1 MSFSFSGFEAALKAG
16 ARISAADVLALRR
29 AVWPDG
35 AVSDAEASA
44 LFDLNRVA
52 RDAGPEWTGFFVE
65 AITEYVVNQRPP
77 RGYVDEDAAKWLI
90 AELERDGALAGAAD
104 LALVVKVLE
113 TALNCPEALKA
124 WALGRIEA
132 AVLTGEGPT
141 RSGPPRPNV
150 VDEAEAALL
159 RRVVFAA
166 GGEGGCTIAADKAEM
181 LWRLKDACLAG
192 DNAPGWKT
200 LFVQA
205 VGNHLMAYSTYRP
218 LERDEAARLEA
229 FVADDRSSVLGFF
242 ARMGRAGPSA
252 GVQGLLE
259 SGRAP
264 GAADHDAAVRAAA
277 SITGAE
283 KAWLDAH
290 VDADHQRDPY
300 EEALLA
306 FIAEETG
313 RQSSI

>member
-35 AVSDAEASA
+35 AVSDEEASS
-44 LFDLNRVA
+44 LFDLNRA
-52 RDAGPEWTGFFVE
+52 AGDAGPEWAGFFVE
-65 AITEYVVNQRPP
+65 AMTEYVVNQRAP
-77 RGYVDEDAAKWLI
+77 RGYVDEGAATWLI
-90 AELERDGALAGAAD
+90 SEIERDGAVTGAAD

-141 RSGPPRPNV
+141 RSGAPRPNV
-150 VDEAEAALL
+150 IDEAEAALL
-159 RRVVFAA
+159 RRIVFAA
-166 GGEGGCTIAADKAEM
+166 GGEGACTVGADEAEL

-192 DNAPGWKT
+192 DNAPAWKT

-205 VGNHLMAYSTYRP
+205 VGNHLMAYSSYRP
-218 LERDEAARLEA
+218 LEREEAARLEA
-229 FVADDRSSVLGFF
+229 FVDDHRSSVLGFF
-242 ARMGRAGPSA
+242 ARMGRAGPA
-252 GVQGLLE
+252 EGARDLLHPHRE
-259 SGRAP
+259 P
-264 GAADHDAAVRAAA
+264 GAADHDAAVHAAA

-290 VDADHQRDPY
+290 VDADHRRDPY

-306 FIAEETG
+306 FVAAENG
-313 RQSSI
+313 G

>member
-16 ARISAADVLALRR
+16 ARISAADVLALRQS
-29 AVWPDG
+29 VWPDG
-35 AVSDAEASA
+35 AVSDTEASA

-52 RDAGPEWTGFFVE
+52 RDAGPEWNDFFVE
-65 AITEYVVNQRPP
+65 AMTEYVVNQRPP
-77 RGYVDEDAAKWLI
+77 RGYVDEAAAKWLI
-90 AELERDGALAGAAD
+90 AEIERGGAAIGAAD

-113 TALNCPEALKA
+113 TALNCPAELKA

-141 RSGPPRPNV
+141 RSGPARPNV
-150 VDEAEAALL
+150 VDEAETVLL
-159 RRVVFAA
+159 RRIVFAA
-166 GGEGGCTIAADKAEM
+166 GGDGACTVGADEAET

-192 DNAPGWKT
+192 DNAPGWKP

-205 VGNHLMAYSTYRP
+205 VGNHLMAYSRYRP
-218 LERDEAARLEA
+218 LERDDAARLEA
-229 FVADDRSSVLGFF
+229 FVADHRSSVLGFF
-242 ARMGRAGPSA
+242 ARMGRAGPA
-252 GVQGLLE
+252 EGARDLLHP
-259 SGRAP
+259 GREP
-264 GAADHDAAVRAAA
+264 GAADHDAAVHAAA

-306 FIAEETG
+306 FVAEEGG
-313 RQSSI
+313 RG

>member
-1 MSFSFSGFEAALKAG
+1 MSFSFSDFEAALKAG
-16 ARISAADVLALRR
+16 ATISAADVLALRR
-29 AVWPDG
+29 EIWPDG

-52 RDAGPEWTGFFVE
+52 GKAGPEWSDFFVE
-65 AITEYVVNQRPP
+65 AMTEYVVNQRAP
-77 RGYVDEDAAKWLI
+77 RGYVDDGAAQWLI
-90 AELERDGALAGAAD
+90 AGIERDGAAANAAD

-113 TALNCPEALKA
+113 TALNCPAVLKT

-141 RSGPPRPNV
+141 RSGPPRPNI

-159 RRVVFAA
+159 RRIVFAA
-166 GGEGGCTIAADKAEM
+166 GGEGACTVGADEAEM

-205 VGNHLMAYSTYRP
+205 VGNHLMAYSAYRP
-218 LERDEAARLEA
+218 LERDEAGRLEA
-229 FVADDRSSVLGFF
+229 FVDDHRSSVLGFF
-242 ARMGRAGPSA
+242 ARMGRAGPAA
-252 GVQGLLE
+252 GVDGLLHPSRE
-259 SGRAP
+259 PS
-264 GAADHDAAVRAAA
+264 AADHDAAIRAAA

-290 VDADHQRDPY
+290 VDADHQRDAY

-306 FIAEETG
+306 FIAEESG
-313 RQSSI
+313 RA

>member
-16 ARISAADVLALRR
+16 KAISAEDVLALRR
-29 AVWPDG
+29 EIWPDG
-35 AVSDAEASA
+35 AVSDAEANA
-44 LFDLNRVA
+44 LFDLNRAA
-52 RDAGPEWTGFFVE
+52 RDAGPEWTDFFVE
-65 AITEYVVNQRPP
+65 AMTEYVVNQRPP
-77 RGYVDEDAAKWLI
+77 RGYVDEGAANWLI
-90 AELERDGALAGAAD
+90 AGIERDGALTGAAD

-113 TALNCPEALKA
+113 SALNCPESLKA

-141 RSGPPRPNV
+141 RNGPPRPNT
-150 VDEAEAALL
+150 VDEAEVALL
-159 RRVVFAA
+159 RRIVFAA
-166 GGEGGCTIAADKAEM
+166 GGEGACTVSADEAEM

-205 VGNHLMAYSTYRP
+205 VGNHLMAYDSYKP

-229 FVADDRSSVLGFF
+229 FVGDHRSSVLGFF
-242 ARMGRAGPSA
+242 VRMGRAGPAA
-252 GVQGLLE
+252 GVRDLLHPDRE
-259 SGRAP
+259 PS
-264 GAADHDAAVRAAA
+264 AADHDAAVHEAAA
-277 SITGAE
+277 ITGTE

-290 VDADHQRDPY
+290 VDADHRRDPY

-306 FIAEETG
+306 FVAEESG
-313 RQSSI
+313 R

>member
-1 MSFSFSGFEAALKAG
+1 MSFSFSDFEAALKAG
-16 ARISAADVLALRR
+16 HNLSAADILALRR
-29 AVWPDG
+29 EIWPDG

-52 RDAGPEWTGFFVE
+52 RDAGPEWTDFFVE
-65 AITEYVVNQRPP
+65 AMTEYVVNQRAP
-77 RGYVDEDAAKWLI
+77 RGYVDEAAARWLI
-90 AELERDGALAGAAD
+90 AGIERDGATTNAAD

-113 TALNCPEALKA
+113 TSLNCPESLKA

-150 VDEAEAALL
+150 VDEAEIALL
-159 RRVVFAA
+159 RRIVFAA
-166 GGEGGCTIAADKAEM
+166 GGEGACMVGADEAEM

-205 VGNHLMAYSTYRP
+205 VGNHLMAYNSYKP
-218 LERDEAARLEA
+218 LAREEAARLEA
-229 FVADDRSSVLGFF
+229 FVDDHRSSVLGFF

-252 GVQGLLE
+252 GVRDLLHPE
-259 SGRAP
+259 PS
-264 GAADHDAAVRAAA
+264 AADHEAAVHAAA
-277 SITGAE
+277 AITGDE

-290 VDADHQRDPY
+290 IDADHQRDPY

-306 FIAEETG
+306 FVAEESG
-313 RQSSI
+313 R

>member
-29 AVWPDG
+29 SVWPDG
-35 AVSDAEASA
+35 AVSDEEASA

-52 RDAGPEWTGFFVE
+52 GDAGPEWAGFFVE
-65 AITEYVVNQRPP
+65 AMTEYVVNQRAP
-77 RGYVDEDAAKWLI
+77 RGYVDERAATWLI
-90 AELERDGALAGAAD
+90 GEIERDGAVTSAAD

-113 TALNCPEALKA
+113 TAVNCPEALKA

-132 AVLTGEGPT
+132 AVLTGEGQT
-141 RSGPPRPNV
+141 RSGAPRPNV
-150 VDEAEAALL
+150 IDEAEAALL
-159 RRVVFAA
+159 RRIVFAA
-166 GGEGGCTIAADKAEM
+166 GGEGACTVGADEAEL

-192 DNAPGWKT
+192 DNAPAWKT

-205 VGNHLMAYSTYRP
+205 VGNHLMAYSSYRP
-218 LERDEAARLEA
+218 LEREEAARLEA
-229 FVADDRSSVLGFF
+229 FVDDHRSSVLGFF
-242 ARMGRAGPSA
+242 ARMGRAGPA
-252 GVQGLLE
+252 EGVRDLLHPQRE
-259 SGRAP
+259 P
-264 GAADHDAAVRAAA
+264 GAADHDAAVHAAA

-290 VDADHQRDPY
+290 VDADHRRDPY

-306 FIAEETG
+306 FVAAENG
-313 RQSSI
+313 G

>member
-35 AVSDAEASA
+35 AVSDEEASC
-44 LFDLNRVA
+44 LFDLNRAA
-52 RDAGPEWTGFFVE
+52 RDAGPEWAGFFIE
-65 AITEYVVNQRPP
+65 AMTEYVVNQRAP
-77 RGYVDEDAAKWLI
+77 RGYVDEAAAKWLI
-90 AELERDGALAGAAD
+90 AQIERDGAVTGAAD
-104 LALVVKVLE
+104 LALVVKILE

-124 WALGRIEA
+124 WALGRIEE

-141 RSGPPRPNV
+141 RSGAARPNV
-150 VDEAEAALL
+150 IDEAELDLL
-159 RRVVFAA
+159 RRIVFAA
-166 GGEGGCTIAADKAEM
+166 GGEGACTVGAAEAET

-205 VGNHLMAYSTYRP
+205 VANHLTAYSAYQP
-218 LERDEAARLEA
+218 LERGEAARLEA
-229 FVADDRSSVLGFF
+229 FIDDHRSSVLGFF
-242 ARMGRAGPSA
+242 ARMGRAGPAEGA
-252 GVQGLLE
+252 GDLLHPHRE
-259 SGRAP
+259 LS
-264 GAADHDAAVRAAA
+264 AADHDAAVHAAA
-277 SITGAE
+277 SLTGAE

-290 VDADHQRDPY
+290 IDADHRRDPY

-306 FIAEETG
+306 FIAEESG
-313 RQSSI
+313 R